1 MKFISA
7 PFVSEAVVTW
17 AMILFAYLA
26 LKSIDFKFNL
36 SPGILA
42 TDNFIV
48 DLVHHVVAKL
58 VLY

>member
-7 PFVSEAVVTW
+7 PFVSEAVVTGP
-17 AMILFAYLA
+17 MILFASLA

-36 SPGILA
+36 YPGTIA
-42 TDNFIV
+42 TDNVIV